1 MSACEQMGLGYSHP
15 PTDKVRLVPRHAI
28 FIDYTMF
35 ITNSTTVS
43 VCLQC
48 WNPIWNVA
56 NPDVRDFYIDKVI
69 APLASSDQI
78 DGVFFDCFNFAY
90 DMPNPWGRNAVNIP
104 NCTHDKG
111 GPGCDALLE
120 GAVDMAVRTAKALNK
135 GGKVPMFS
143 NPASFING
151 PKPAPIWLNES
162 KLVEG
167 LQGTT
172 WQLNYEFMRAE
183 GLASTVS
190 CSTAAFGWHPPLMIN
205 DHFFRLRG
213 YANDR
218 VSWRTCSKSRSSD
231 WQQVFTCTIST
242 RTNLTQRVHW
252 RTQHRTSRPSW

>member
-1 MSACEQMGLGYSHP
+1 
-15 PTDKVRLVPRHAI
+15 
-28 FIDYTMF
+28 MF
-35 ITNSTTVS
+35 
-43 VCLQC
+43 VCFKC

-56 NPDVRDFYIDKVI
+56 NPDVRDFYVDKVI

-90 DMPNPWGRNAVNIP
+90 DMPNPWNRNAVNIP

-162 KLVEG
+162 KLVKG

-183 GLASTVS
+183 GLASSVS
-190 CSTAAFGWHPPLMIN
+190 GDHSNTGRLPPPTTAHHLLACVDLQTTGSAREHAYRVEAWSGSRCS
-205 DHFFRLRG
+205 
-213 YANDR
+213 R
-218 VSWRTCSKSRSSD
+218 VLSAHE
-231 WQQVFTCTIST
+231 QI
-242 RTNLTQRVHW
+242 
-252 RTQHRTSRPSW
+252 